1 LLHYSAIGALLDTD
15 MAAARHCLDVNVFGT
30 LAVCKAVGRRMAER
44 RSGKIV
50 NIGSVVG
57 FVSTPWS
64 GRSLFSE

>member
-1 LLHYSAIGALLDTD
+1 